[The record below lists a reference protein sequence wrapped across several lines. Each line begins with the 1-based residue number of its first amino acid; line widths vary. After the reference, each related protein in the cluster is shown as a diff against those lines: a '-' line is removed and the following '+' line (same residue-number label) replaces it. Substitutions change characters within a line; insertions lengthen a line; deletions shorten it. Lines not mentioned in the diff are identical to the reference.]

1 MASMA
6 GLIASSCMI
15 GQAIGEITLGFINDR
30 NAILGL
36 GGISSGLMGI
46 FAI

>member
-30 NAILGL
+30 NAILSL
-36 GGISSGLMGI
+36 GGIRSGLMGI

>member
-36 GGISSGLMGI
+36 GGGSV
-46 FAI
+46 AD